1 MLLKNGTIVNKW
13 HYHTVPTY
21 DELVKQYLQ
30 NQ

>member
-1 MLLKNGTIVNKW
+1 LKNGTIVNKW